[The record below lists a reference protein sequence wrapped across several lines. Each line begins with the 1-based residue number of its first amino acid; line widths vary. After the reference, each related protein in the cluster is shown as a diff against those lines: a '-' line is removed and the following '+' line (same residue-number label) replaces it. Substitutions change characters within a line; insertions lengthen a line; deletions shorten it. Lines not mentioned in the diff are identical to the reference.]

1 MRVNL
6 VSNWT
11 WVHFSHGH
19 PEWLH
24 APNYSDILWLGCGL
38 VCTSEMCPHFCS
50 LLPLCFP
57 FSLFS
62 RDNLFLQDLPAVFHC
77 YFYSVL
83 DSGPVGDNE
92 EVFSDVLANLH
103 LRYHEPGSWK
113 CGLHECSCPSSS
125 CTAGPRVY
133 SCSPTPR
140 SRTFFFFCLVPFLW
154 CNGIPQSPKV
164 TIFIALAL
172 ADGSFCS
179 VVKTQEMDLGR
190 VLTVAAT
197 PFPHYLPSTPA
208 WPQIASL
215 GKQSKNVSCGHLVE
229 FMQGKQ
235 EDANL
240 MSTALRDFILLC

>member
-1 MRVNL
+1 MNL
-6 VSNWT
+6 GLGSVAFTS
-11 WVHFSHGH
+11 V
-19 PEWLH
+19 P
-24 APNYSDILWLGCGL
+24 AP
-38 VCTSEMCPHFCS
+38 P
-50 LLPLCFP
+50 
-57 FSLFS
+57 
-62 RDNLFLQDLPAVFHC
+62 PAVQ
-77 YFYSVL
+77 L
-83 DSGPVGDNE
+83 DLAYIPAPQPQGVG
-92 EVFSDVLANLH
+92 L
-103 LRYHEPGSWK
+103 
-113 CGLHECSCPSSS
+113 
-125 CTAGPRVY
+125 
-133 SCSPTPR
+133 
-140 SRTFFFFCLVPFLW
+140 FFCLVPFLW

-197 PFPHYLPSTPA
+197 PFPRYLPSTPA

-240 MSTALRDFILLC
+240 MSTALRDFTLLC